1 MLSGQKN
8 HNKALDRLQNYKSY
22 LENQVLELK
31 KLDEKSE
38 FMKKWNENTIKERQ
52 QEIAVIDNIIK
63 NLIRF

>member
-1 MLSGQKN
+1 MTGKEK
-8 HNKALDRLQNYKSY
+8 HNKALDRLQDYKFY

-38 FMKKWNENTIKERQ
+38 FMKSWNENTIKERQ
-52 QEIAVIDNIIK
+52 QEIAVIDKIIK

>member
-1 MLSGQKN
+1 VTGKEK
-8 HNKALDRLQNYKSY
+8 HNKALDRLQGYKFY

-38 FMKKWNENTIKERQ
+38 FMKSWNENTIKERQ
-52 QEIAVIDNIIK
+52 QEIAVIDKIIK